1 MNTRKNSKKN
11 RNVPPFLVTIS
22 PEVRSVL
29 TQVKPTMNDFSVQ
42 CVIKQFDYVNKEK
55 APQSDYESSVS
66 EYHQGESVYD
76 DKKFQSILVI
86 VPQRIVPQC

>member
-1 MNTRKNSKKN
+1 
-11 RNVPPFLVTIS
+11 
-22 PEVRSVL
+22 
-29 TQVKPTMNDFSVQ
+29 MNDFSVQ